1 MERQEVKDQERQFEE
16 LPAAFMLDIIMARR
30 QHDNEKRDKWTT
42 FFRRTG
48 QWGSGSTGSRLRT
61 IKNTNKKD
69 HSATMVYICT

>member
-16 LPAAFMLDIIMARR
+16 LSATLTLDIIMARG

-48 QWGSGSTGSRLRT
+48 QWGSGSTGKQA
-61 IKNTNKKD
+61 KNYKK
-69 HSATMVYICT
+69 HK